1 MFSFELALRSSW
13 MAAFGTGAG
22 AVVPFPRLTGSFG
35 WPRYKET
42 GSAIERVLRVL
53 RAMGWKVMR
62 IWEHELETDSDGV
75 LRKVMVLRLTARR
88 GG

>member
-1 MFSFELALRSSW
+1 
-13 MAAFGTGAG
+13 MAKIQGN
-22 AVVPFPRLTGSFG
+22 R
-35 WPRYKET
+35 
-42 GSAIERVLRVL
+42 ERDRKVLRVL